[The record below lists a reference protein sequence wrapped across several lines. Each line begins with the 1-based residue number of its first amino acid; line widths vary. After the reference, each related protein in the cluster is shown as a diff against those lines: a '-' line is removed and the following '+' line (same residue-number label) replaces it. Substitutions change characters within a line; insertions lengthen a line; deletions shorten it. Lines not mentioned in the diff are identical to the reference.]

1 MEQEKMYKHLK
12 EELKTKVLIAFNKVD
27 ERYTPRNRSM
37 YVADYFDKQK
47 KKTAK
52 QLNCDVSEIYYVSM
66 DPDISDENFQ
76 QLKNAGVLDF
86 DQFLEQVILLCP
98 TMEPVGEKAR

>member
-1 MEQEKMYKHLK
+1 MEQKEMYKHLK
-12 EELKTKVLIAFNKVD
+12 EDLKTKVLIAFNKVD

-52 QLNCDVSEIYYVSM
+52 LLNCDVSEIYYVSM

-76 QLKNAGVLDF
+76 ELKNAGVYDF
-86 DQFLEQVILLCP
+86 DQFLKQVIHLCEGP
-98 TMEPVGEKAR
+98 TM